1 MIALHQNPSKNCPV
15 GKRIVSV
22 LQKPYKEIG
31 TAVQK
36 AMEEITL
43 QQLLDY
49 YHDNEDVKFDYE
61 HYDALFFE

>member
-1 MIALHQNPSKNCPV
+1 MP
-15 GKRIVSV
+15 RW
-22 LQKPYKEIG
+22 KPYLTYKEIG

-49 YHDNEDVKFDYE
+49 YHNNEDVRFDYE
-61 HYDALFFE
+61 PE